1 MKKAK
6 SSTKKEKVL
15 ADIALSLGIAY
26 LKRFTTKE
34 INKYKNQPVVIQSGD
49 YRFFIGPFV
58 VEGLGKDCWEVTL
71 DGKYIHN
78 FLSKLNAMLYCL
90 SCIKDKYQQSR
101 DILSWDN
108 QVGNLTADC
117 QRYEKHIK
125 LATQRGDKQRKEIL
139 LNRYIEARL
148 QQKDALANLKKT
160 IKSAKY
166 NNFRNINN
174 ETN

>member
-34 INKYKNQPVVIQSGD
+34 INKYKNQPVVIPSGD
-49 YRFFIGPFV
+49 YRFFVGPYV
-58 VEGLGKDCWEVTL
+58 VQGLNKDCWQVTL

-78 FLSKLNAMLYCL
+78 FLSKLNAILYCL
-90 SCIKDKYQQSR
+90 SRIKDKYAQST
-101 DILSWDN
+101 DILKWDN
-108 QVGNLTADC
+108 RVGNLTADC

-125 LATQRGDKQRKEIL
+125 LAGERGDKERKEIL
-139 LNRYIEARL
+139 LNRYIEARI
-148 QQKDALANLKKT
+148 QQKDALSNLKKT
-160 IKSAKY
+160 INSAKY
-166 NNFRNINN
+166 NNFRNLKN

>member
-49 YRFFIGPFV
+49 YRFFVGPFV
-58 VEGLGKDCWEVTL
+58 VEGLGKDCWKVTL
-71 DGKYIHN
+71 DGRYIHN
-78 FLSKLNAMLYCL
+78 FLSKLNAILYCL
-90 SCIKDKYQQSR
+90 SYVKDKYAQSNN
-101 DILSWDN
+101 ILNWDN

-148 QQKDALANLKKT
+148 QQKEALANLKKT
-160 IKSAKY
+160 INSAKY